1 MELEIV
7 KELIGL
13 FLLYLAG
20 MWTGALIVYGFYV
33 KRKEE

>member
-7 KELIGL
+7 KGLIGL
-13 FLLYLAG
+13 FLSYLAG

-33 KRKEE
+33 KRKGD